1 MRFTVPQFI
10 EHESPIVGPLTF
22 RQFIYIGTAGA
33 ACFFLYFT
41 LAKKNFFLFILVSIL
56 LLSVGSALAF
66 LKIGNR
72 GLPTILMN
80 FFRFSI
86 SPKMYIWKKTDKPVE
101 VLKKEIKK
109 EGVPETVLRVAGESQ
124 LKKLSTKVETKNP

>member
-22 RQFIYIGTAGA
+22 RQFIYVGSAGV

-41 LAKKNFFLFILVSIL
+41 LAKKNFPLFIIISVF
-56 LLSVGSALAF
+56 LLSIGISLAF
-66 LKIGNR
+66 LKIGGR

-80 FFRFSI
+80 FLRFSVT
-86 SPKMYIWKKTDKPVE
+86 PKMYIWKKTDKPVA
-101 VLKKEIKK
+101 VFKKEIKK
-109 EGVPETVLRVAGESQ
+109 EGVKETPLKAVRESQ
-124 LKKLSTKVETKNP
+124 LNKLSTKVETKNQ

>member
-10 EHESPIVGPLTF
+10 EHESPIIWIMTF
-22 RQFIYIGTAGA
+22 RQFIYVGTAGA
-33 ACFFLYFT
+33 VCFFLYFT
-41 LAKKNFFLFILVSIL
+41 LAKKNFPLFILISVL
-56 LLSVGSALAF
+56 LLSAGSALAF
-66 LKIGNR
+66 LKIGGR

-86 SPKMYIWKKTDKPVE
+86 SPKIYIWKKTDKPVE

-109 EGVPETVLRVAGESQ
+109 EGIPETTLKAAGESR
-124 LKKLSTKVETKNP
+124 LNKLSTKVETKK